1 MILDGIKITLIIT
14 IFAIIFGTLAGFAIF
29 MIYREQNPTL
39 NKIIDKMIRI
49 MQGLPQM
56 ILLMFFYYV
65 IFGSVEINSAIV
77 AVIVFSILLSVAVF
91 IMLKSGTES
100 IPKGQTEAALALG
113 FSERKAFLKFIL
125 PQVTVIFFPTY
136 QKTIVELL
144 LSTSIVGYIAV
155 QDLTKMGDLIRAR
168 TFDAFVPLIV
178 VSAIYFVLSW
188 LLLKLTDKILTKI
201 DPKNRKREEILKD
214 VDL

>member
-1 MILDGIKITLIIT
+1 MPNTATIENRLVATLITENRWQIILDGIKITLMIT

-29 MIYREQNPTL
+29 M
-39 NKIIDKMIRI
+39 
-49 MQGLPQM
+49 
-56 ILLMFFYYV
+56 V
-65 IFGSVEINSAIV
+65 C
-77 AVIVFSILLSVAVF
+77 VAVF

-100 IPKGQTEAALALG
+100 IPKGQMEAALALG

-144 LSTSIVGYIAV
+144 LSTSIVVYIAV